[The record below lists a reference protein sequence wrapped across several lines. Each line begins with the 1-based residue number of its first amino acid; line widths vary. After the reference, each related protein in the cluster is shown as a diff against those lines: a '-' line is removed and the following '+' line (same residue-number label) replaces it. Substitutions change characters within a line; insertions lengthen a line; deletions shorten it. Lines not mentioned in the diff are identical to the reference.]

1 MVSSR
6 IYAGLPLPPIHL
18 KTFGPDP
25 KSTILL
31 AGFQAPGTRGRTL
44 QQGAKD
50 LKIHGDWVPINAEIA
65 QLDMLSAH
73 ADSNE
78 LMRWLSGF
86 RRAPRRVFIVH
97 GEPEASETLRVR
109 IERELGWPS
118 VVPRQDHLRQIKKVP
133 PPIGL

>member
-1 MVSSR
+1 M
-6 IYAGLPLPPIHL
+6 LHHL

-25 KSTILL
+25 RCTILL
-31 AGFQAPGTRGRTL
+31 SGFQAPGTRGRTL

-50 LKIHGDWVPINAEIA
+50 LKIHGDWVPINAEVA

-86 RRAPRRVFIVH
+86 KRAPRRVFIVH
-97 GEPEASETLRVR
+97 GEQEASEALRIR

-118 VVPRQDHLRQIKKVP
+118 VVPRQGQEFSL
-133 PPIGL
+133 